1 MHLSETKERIEKNPH
16 LENAKFLQTW
26 NVSSWWNHLPLKFR
40 VDWLKIEHLVS
51 GQMEPR
57 DNESQ
62 HWVTAADF
70 QGYTGISEE
79 NGKKGS
85 ITHKKKVWLE
95 GGKFL
100 FSY

>member
-1 MHLSETKERIEKNPH
+1 
-16 LENAKFLQTW
+16 
-26 NVSSWWNHLPLKFR
+26 
-40 VDWLKIEHLVS
+40 
-51 GQMEPR
+51 MEPR

-85 ITHKKKVWLE
+85 ITHKKKKKV
-95 GGKFL
+95 
-100 FSY
+100 